1 MKKHNTVDLE
11 QHRFELHSSTGF
23 FFFFNKYILQY
34 YMVSRILVWLNP
46 QI

>member
-23 FFFFNKYILQY
+23 FFFSINIYCNTT
-34 YMVSRILVWLNP
+34 WLAEFLFG
-46 QI
+46 